1 MVKGG
6 EGYSHKYS
14 RITGIKI
21 YTANFHKEFATL
33 DESCL
38 SGQQS
43 CSGISLEDRW
53 YPQSTAFKNQRVNL
67 E

>member
-21 YTANFHKEFATL
+21 YNANFHKEFATL

-43 CSGISLEDRW
+43 WSGISLEDRW